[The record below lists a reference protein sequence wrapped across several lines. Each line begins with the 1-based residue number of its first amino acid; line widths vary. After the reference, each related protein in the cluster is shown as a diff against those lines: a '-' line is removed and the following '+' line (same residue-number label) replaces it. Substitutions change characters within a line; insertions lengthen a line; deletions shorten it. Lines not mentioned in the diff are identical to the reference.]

1 MAEKES
7 TKKIYAK
14 PEVKKLA
21 AMRFPEETIAAA
33 TGKLACK
40 QCSSCHGC
48 R

>member
-1 MAEKES
+1 MAEKERV
-7 TKKIYAK
+7 KKVYAK
-14 PEVKKLA
+14 PEIKKLA
-21 AMRFPEETIAAA
+21 TMRFPEETIAAA